1 MAIGNEN
8 VEALERAVVVGS
20 AGEELGV
27 VHGIYYDNR
36 TDRPVWVAVGSGTA
50 GHGVSLVPLT
60 TASLRGD
67 ALHVPYDREQ
77 LGRAPHH
84 DADRELSPQD
94 EIDLYRYYGVDYDTG
109 ADADADVEADAMTR
123 SEEQLRVHTASQP
136 VERVR
141 LRKHVVTEY
150 RQITVP
156 VRREEIRVE
165 RVPVGEA
172 DTDAPD
178 VEYAGPVGDPGAG
191 SPVDD
196 EQEVVLYAER
206 PVVTT
211 ETVAVERIRVGKHT
225 VTGQETV
232 GGEVRREVVELDDAT
247 DPEVR
252 GTPPDDVRRG

>member
-1 MAIGNEN
+1 MAIGNED
-8 VEALERAVVVGS
+8 VAALERAVVVGS
-20 AGEELGV
+20 GGEELGV
-27 VHGIYYDNR
+27 VHGVYYDNR
-36 TDRPVWVAVGSGTA
+36 TDRPVWVAVGGGTA
-50 GHGVSLVPLT
+50 GPGVSLVPLT

-109 ADADADVEADAMTR
+109 ADADVDADAMTR

-172 DTDAPD
+172 DVDASD
-178 VEYAGPVGDPGAG
+178 VEYAGSVGDPGAG

-211 ETVAVERIRVGKHT
+211 ETVAVERIRLGKHT

-232 GGEVRREVVELDDAT
+232 GGEVRREVVEFDDAT